1 MKKAKWLAAMTVLF
15 LCTGEVPGVQA
26 QEEES
31 DKPVFMLDSMVVE
44 GSRENVPGNL
54 VSYEGNWGRLG
65 NRNVKD
71 VPFAQTNFTQKTIDT
86 FNDPSAALTSVLVN
100 TPGVKSSSY
109 TLYND
114 FSIRGLGMTGYNL
127 YVNGVPGMFSQ
138 STIPTNFVERVEL
151 VEGPAMA
158 FNGTTTRQSAGGI
171 VNMTTK
177 RAGDTDVTRYTQ
189 SFSGSSSFGEAI
201 DVSRRFGEDKE
212 WGVRVNAENVSG
224 EELSGV
230 GEDLTNRDIFVNI
243 DHQGEKS
250 KTNLFAGY
258 LYSKLKN
265 STRWFQFLSPAA
277 ANELTNKKDGVDYT
291 GVTHLPDA
299 PDSDMNY
306 AYDGQGA
313 ALDRWM
319 VVLNHEQK
327 INDNWTA
334 FVNAGF
340 SRYDLYDNET
350 GRSSDPYKVINNA
363 GDFHSLDRQ
372 GPLAITN
379 YYAEVGVKGQAYT
392 GDVKHDMVFSL
403 DKSWSTQW
411 SGASG
416 SVDAFAG
423 NIYGGRYDNL
433 TPAVGDAGISLSS
446 KNAFWGWAAIDTLE
460 YKKLQVMLGVHG
472 QEAKTKS
479 YSKGAL
485 VSTVEGDATSPIY
498 GIVYRPNDK
507 VSFYANH
514 AESFSGGTAVTNVK
528 YENQGEILD
537 PAKTKQNEIGVK
549 YEAGNTLFSLSYFD
563 IKCAK
568 TAEEYR
574 SGFEKPFLVQ
584 DGEDEYEGI
593 ELTVNGKLAP
603 KWNIM
608 GGLMYLD
615 ARRNKTGDG
624 TYDGYRVNGASRWN
638 GVLALEYEANN
649 DFSVIGRALYNGTA
663 TINNEELKVPSYFTF
678 DLGVEWK
685 TKLGNTPM
693 TLRAMCYNVT
703 DENYWIAQSGA
714 NYLALSNPRTFML
727 SASFDL

>member
-1 MKKAKWLAAMTVLF
+1 
-15 LCTGEVPGVQA
+15 
-26 QEEES
+26 
-31 DKPVFMLDSMVVE
+31 
-44 GSRENVPGNL
+44 
-54 VSYEGNWGRLG
+54 
-65 NRNVKD
+65 
-71 VPFAQTNFTQKTIDT
+71 
-86 FNDPSAALTSVLVN
+86 
-100 TPGVKSSSY
+100 
-109 TLYND
+109 
-114 FSIRGLGMTGYNL
+114 
-127 YVNGVPGMFSQ
+127 
-138 STIPTNFVERVEL
+138 
-151 VEGPAMA
+151 MA

-258 LYSKLKN
+258 LYSELKN

-277 ANELTNKKDGVDYT
+277 AKELTNQKTGVDYT

-299 PDSDMNY
+299 PDS
-306 AYDGQGA
+306 
-313 ALDRWM
+313 
-319 VVLNHEQK
+319 E
-327 INDNWTA
+327 
-334 FVNAGF
+334 
-340 SRYDLYDNET
+340 
-350 GRSSDPYKVINNA
+350 
-363 GDFHSLDRQ
+363 DRQ